1 MKSHAQ
7 ELIAAA
13 AQSLAGRVHT
23 AEEMHGALYQLA
35 IDITSPARRLDA
47 PYSMRRMP
55 FANEVLPR
63 HLRATWARGK
73 TVHDVGED

>member
-7 ELIAAA
+7 ELIATAV
-13 AQSLAGRVHT
+13 QSLAGKVHT
-23 AEEMHGALYQLA
+23 SEEMYAVLYQLA

-47 PYSMRRMP
+47 PCSMRRMP

-63 HLRATWARGK
+63 HQRATWARGK